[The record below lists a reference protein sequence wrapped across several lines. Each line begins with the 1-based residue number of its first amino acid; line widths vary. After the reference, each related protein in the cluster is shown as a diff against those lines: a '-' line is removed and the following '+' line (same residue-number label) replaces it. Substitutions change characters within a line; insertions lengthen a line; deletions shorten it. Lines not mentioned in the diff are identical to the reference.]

1 MRVLIVR
8 LSALGDVVMAGG
20 LPAALRARYPH
31 AHIAWLVQEGFE
43 TLPMANP
50 DVDEVVVWPRRRWQ
64 ALWRQR
70 RYGELWREVRGFV
83 AALRG
88 RRFDLAIDAQGL
100 LKSALWARLSGAAE
114 RLGVDS
120 AEGTR
125 WLMTRVLRTPSD
137 KTFAAEYN
145 HLAATLGLP
154 APQPQLPLTDSG
166 RHSAQTLLAGAG
178 VTGAYAALAPFTTRP
193 QKHWPEAAWQALAG
207 RLRREFG
214 VTPVLLGGLGDRPA
228 AGRIADDGV
237 AVDLAGR
244 TDIATAAALVAG
256 ARLVIGVDTGLT
268 HMGVAAG
275 VPTLALFGSTCP
287 YLAAPGRPL
296 AVLYRGLPCA
306 PCKRSPTCGGVHP
319 CLGGIGVDE
328 VLRAIP
334 TEPLP
339 QLSLA

>member
-1 MRVLIVR
+1 MRILIVR

-43 TLPMANP
+43 ALPAANR
-50 DVDEVVVWPRRRWQ
+50 DVDEVVVWPRRRWH
-64 ALWRQR
+64 ALWRER
-70 RYGELWREVRGFV
+70 RYGALWRAARGV
-83 AALRG
+83 VKTLREQ
-88 RRFDLAIDAQGL
+88 RFDLAIDAQGL
-100 LKSALWARLSGAAE
+100 LKSALWARLCGAAE
-114 RLGVDS
+114 RLGVDP
-120 AEGTR
+120 AEGSG
-125 WLMTRVLRTPSD
+125 WLMTRVLRTPAD

-145 HLAATLGLP
+145 YLAAALGLP
-154 APQPQLPLTDSG
+154 APQPQLPLTDAGCS
-166 RHSAQTLLAGAG
+166 SARAVLAKAG
-178 VTGAYAALAPFTTRP
+178 VSAAYAALAPFTTRP
-193 QKHWPEAAWQALAG
+193 QKHWPEAAWRALAQ
-207 RLRREFG
+207 RLRSEFAL
-214 VTPVLLGGLGDRPA
+214 TPLLLGGPADRLA
-228 AGRIADDGV
+228 AGRIAAHGV
-237 AVDLAGR
+237 AVDLVGQ
-244 TDIATAAALVAG
+244 TDIPTAAALVAQ

-306 PCKRSPTCGGVHP
+306 PCKRSPTCAGAHP

-334 TEPLP
+334 SEAVP
-339 QLSLA
+339 A

>member
-1 MRVLIVR
+1 MRILIVR

-20 LPAALRARYPH
+20 LPAALRARHPG

-43 TLPMANP
+43 ALPAANP
-50 DVDEVVVWPRRRWQ
+50 DVDEVIVWPRRQ
-64 ALWRQR
+64 WRLLGQRR
-70 RYGELWREVRGFV
+70 RYGELWRAVRGFIK
-83 AALRG
+83 ALRG
-88 RRFDLAIDAQGL
+88 GRFDLAIDAQGL
-100 LKSALWARLSGAAE
+100 LKSALWVRLCGAAE
-114 RLGVDS
+114 RLAVDP
-120 AEGTR
+120 AEGSG
-125 WLMTRVLRTPSD
+125 WLMTRVLCTPSD

-145 HLAATLGLP
+145 HLAKALGLP
-154 APQPQLPLTDSG
+154 APQPQLPLTDAA
-166 RHSAQTLLAGAG
+166 RAAARALLQQAG
-178 VTGAYAALAPFTTRP
+178 VNGAYAALAPFTTRP
-193 QKHWPEAAWQALAG
+193 QKHWPEGAWRALAA
-207 RLRREFG
+207 RLRGELG
-214 VTPVLLGGLGDRPA
+214 LTPLLLGAAADRPA
-228 AGRIADDGV
+228 AGRIGAAGA

-306 PCKRSPTCGGVHP
+306 PCKRSPTCGGAYA

-334 TEPLP
+334 PEAA
-339 QLSLA
+339 LA

>member
-1 MRVLIVR
+1 MRILIVR

-20 LPAALRARYPH
+20 LPAALRARHPD

-43 TLPMANP
+43 ALPAANP
-50 DVDEVVVWPRRRWQ
+50 AVDEVIVWPRRRWQ
-64 ALWRQR
+64 ALWREG
-70 RYGELWREVRGFV
+70 RYGALWRAVRGFV
-83 AALRG
+83 KALRG
-88 RRFDLAIDAQGL
+88 RRFELAIDAQGL
-100 LKSALWARLSGAAE
+100 LKSALWARLSGATE
-114 RLGVDS
+114 RLGVDPS
-120 AEGTR
+120 EGSR

-145 HLAATLGLP
+145 HLAAALGLP
-154 APQPQLPLTDSG
+154 PPRPQLPLTDAG
-166 RHSAQTLLAGAG
+166 RRAAHSLLTDAG

-193 QKHWPEAAWQALAG
+193 QKHWPEAAWQALAK
-207 RLRREFG
+207 RLRGEFG
-214 VTPVLLGGLGDRPA
+214 VTPVLLGGPTDRPA
-228 AGRIADDGV
+228 AGRIAGDGA

-244 TDIATAAALVAG
+244 TDIPTAAALVAG
-256 ARLVIGVDTGLT
+256 ARVVIGVDTGLT

-306 PCKRSPTCGGVHP
+306 PCKRSPSCAGAHP

-334 TEPLP
+334 SEPLP
-339 QLSLA
+339 N

>member
-1 MRVLIVR
+1 MRILIVR

-20 LPAALRARYPH
+20 LPAALRARHPG

-43 TLPMANP
+43 ALPAANP
-50 DVDEVVVWPRRRWQ
+50 AVDEVIVWPRRCWQ
-64 ALWRQR
+64 ALWRER
-70 RYGELWREVRGFV
+70 RYGALWRAARDFV

-100 LKSALWARLSGAAE
+100 LKSALWLRLSGAAE
-114 RLGVDS
+114 RLGVDPSEGS
-120 AEGTR
+120 A

-145 HLAATLGLP
+145 HLAAALGLP
-154 APQPQLPLTDSG
+154 APQPQLPLTDAG
-166 RHSAQTLLAGAG
+166 RRGAHVLLADAG

-193 QKHWPEAAWQALAG
+193 QKHWPEAAWQALAR
-207 RLRREFG
+207 RLRVEFG
-214 VTPVLLGGLGDRPA
+214 MTPVLLGGPADRPA
-228 AGRIADDGV
+228 AARIAGDGA

-244 TDIATAAALVAG
+244 TDIATAAGLVAG
-256 ARLVIGVDTGLT
+256 ARVVIGVDTGLT

-306 PCKRSPTCGGVHP
+306 PCKRSPSCGGIHP
-319 CLGGIGVDE
+319 CLTGIGVDE
-328 VLRAIP
+328 VLQAIP
-334 TEPLP
+334 AQPLS
-339 QLSLA
+339 QRKLA